1 MPIAATLSYIVQK
14 TDIESLFLLH
24 LEKGHTENAADEVHI
39 TIELRPKL
47 TKVLF
52 SAK

>member
-24 LEKGHTENAADEVHI
+24 LEKGHTENAANEVF